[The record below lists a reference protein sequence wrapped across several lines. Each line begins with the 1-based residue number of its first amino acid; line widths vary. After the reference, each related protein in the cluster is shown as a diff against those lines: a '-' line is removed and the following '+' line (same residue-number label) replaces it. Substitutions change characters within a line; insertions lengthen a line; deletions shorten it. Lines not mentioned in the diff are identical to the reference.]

1 MPREDKVPHATKET
15 QISEVLIST
24 GATLPVCGW
33 KAWPTPNQGM
43 VPRPECGAEKKIP
56 TRFNALQARNKWQA
70 VRLIYV

>member
-33 KAWPTPNQGM
+33 KAWPSPNQGM
-43 VPRPECGAEKKIP
+43 VPRPECGAEKKYRRDL
-56 TRFNALQARNKWQA
+56 TRYKPEINGRW
-70 VRLIYV
+70 